1 MRLAYFFW
9 SYLINLF
16 FSFFFFG
23 RIVFF
28 YFFCHISPFF
38 PKYEGGGGNKQSVGK
53 CVMEEEDKGEY
64 IYLHFSCGM
73 VDIFGRRGFEKMCL
87 LLIEGYIYF
96 YFSAIE

>member
-1 MRLAYFFW
+1 
-9 SYLINLF
+9 
-16 FSFFFFG
+16 
-23 RIVFF
+23 
-28 YFFCHISPFF
+28 
-38 PKYEGGGGNKQSVGK
+38 
-53 CVMEEEDKGEY
+53 MEEEDKGEY